1 MFDDN
6 QMEEERRLC
15 YVGITRAKKKLFMTH
30 ARTRM
35 LYNNRQANQIS
46 RFVSE
51 IPTRLIQGGRAGGAM
66 RIPPAAPG
74 LKARQSYDRRPAAN
88 AGSLGIPGVQ
98 KGFGGGSAPAQ
109 PTQNLFSVGDRV
121 MHRMF
126 GPGTVMEL
134 AGTGNAQRARIKFDS
149 GTERIFAVNAAPILK
164 MRK

>member
-1 MFDDN
+1 MND
-6 QMEEERRLC
+6 L
-15 YVGITRAKKKLFMTH
+15 GKPKLT
-30 ARTRM
+30 
-35 LYNNRQANQIS
+35 L
-46 RFVSE
+46 
-51 IPTRLIQGGRAGGAM
+51 GG
-66 RIPPAAPG
+66 
-74 LKARQSYDRRPAAN
+74 N
-88 AGSLGIPGVQ
+88 ALGIPGVQ